1 MDAVLFGV
9 VLIND
14 QTTLQGVQVLDANDG
29 TIEKDAN
36 YRAQRQYPS
45 AAWSCSRYRIARP
58 LLLTLHGAQSIACCG
73 PCPGPCGSC
82 QSP

>member
-29 TIEKDAN
+29 TIEKDAD
-36 YRAQRQYPS
+36 YCAQRQ
-45 AAWSCSRYRIARP
+45 
-58 LLLTLHGAQSIACCG
+58 
-73 PCPGPCGSC
+73 
-82 QSP
+82 